1 MAPAKNHRFNKR
13 RRACSRP
20 QILKTMTNKKK
31 YLIIAAC
38 CILAGVW
45 FNHEDATLGEWIAS
59 LLSVLAAGVACYR
72 VHLEDEKTEKHHTT
86 PSTPNK

>member
-1 MAPAKNHRFNKR
+1 M
-13 RRACSRP
+13 S
-20 QILKTMTNKKK
+20 QKKK
-31 YLIIAAC
+31 YLIIAAL
-38 CILAGVW
+38 CIVAGVW

-59 LLSVLAAGVACYR
+59 LLSALAAGVACYR